1 MYTYMST
8 TVYTVYNFT
17 LKHVRSEYCIWEL
30 KRSEGLYLM
39 TIFHSTDEAPPPT
52 PLGESSEDDYI
63 MMTSAPPP
71 LVTAHNSK
79 RVMGMS
85 VEGMVLHT
93 LRTLEVGMHYIIIA
107 ACNDKV

>member
-1 MYTYMST
+1 M
-8 TVYTVYNFT
+8 
-17 LKHVRSEYCIWEL
+17 
-30 KRSEGLYLM
+30 M
-39 TIFHSTDEAPPPT
+39 TISLSTDEAPPPT

-93 LRTLEVGMHYIIIA
+93 LRTLEVSMHCFTI
-107 ACNDKV
+107 KGSM